1 SQPSLVSKLAPG
13 SRKGAAT
20 GVYNTTQ
27 SIGLALG
34 GIVGGWL
41 LKHGG
46 ANLVFLVCAGA
57 ATVWLVIA
65 SSMKPPPARS

>member
-1 SQPSLVSKLAPG
+1 MVSKLAPG

-34 GIVGGWL
+34 GVVGGWL
-41 LKHGG
+41 LKHDGP
-46 ANLVFLVCAGA
+46 NTVFLTCSGLVA
-57 ATVWLVIA
+57 VWLIIA
-65 SSMKPPPARS
+65 AGMKQPPRKA

>member
-1 SQPSLVSKLAPG
+1 G

-41 LKHGG
+41 LKQGG
-46 ANLVFLVCAGA
+46 PNVVFLTCAGA
-57 ATVWLVIA
+57 VAVWLAIA
-65 SSMKPPPARS
+65 FGMKPPPART

>member
-1 SQPSLVSKLAPG
+1 VSKLAPG

-34 GIVGGWL
+34 GIAGGWL

-46 ANLVFLVCAGA
+46 ANMVFLVCAGA
-57 ATVWLVIA
+57 VAVWFAIA
-65 SSMKPPPARS
+65 SGMKPPPARS